1 MCVEFISTQLRKNV
15 KRTLLQ
21 NKNSLINRYNVLKR
35 KAKVLKRKAKKGQ
48 CIDLSCFDVL
58 FDIKDSGKFRNE
70 EDRAFYLDQKGDRV
84 STIGSVDVVD
94 TMKIQDNLDR
104 YSREDDQERSNTSPK
119 PSRGKRKLVLEC
131 TTPPTHEKR
140 KRYAGSYIDLD
151 SSFSDS
157 SFSEDNEWE
166 DIISPRGKYYR
177 AQRHSPEINA
187 SINIKIFLDNVALIS
202 DKTKTTSRKAVQIV
216 SAILSTA
223 NI

>member
-1 MCVEFISTQLRKNV
+1 M
-15 KRTLLQ
+15 
-21 NKNSLINRYNVLKR
+21 
-35 KAKVLKRKAKKGQ
+35 
-48 CIDLSCFDVL
+48 
-58 FDIKDSGKFRNE
+58 
-70 EDRAFYLDQKGDRV
+70 DQKGDRV

-140 KRYAGSYIDLD
+140 KRYAGSYMELD

-157 SFSEDNEWE
+157 NFSEDNEWE

-177 AQRHSPEINA
+177 AQRDSPEINA
-187 SINIKIFLDNVALIS
+187 SINIKTFLDNVALIS
-202 DKTKTTSRKAVQIV
+202 DKTMTTSRTAVQIV
-216 SAILSTA
+216 GATLSTA
-223 NI
+223 NISENSELKRLSLSHSTLHRKRDSLRLNSDKLITENWIKKKE

>member
-1 MCVEFISTQLRKNV
+1 MSRQNFKTLEHLSVMKLPTELQALQRHEHLRLTHDHLPVTETVDILVDEILAIWNRAFISTQLRRNV

-21 NKNSLINRYNVLKR
+21 NKNSLINRYN
-35 KAKVLKRKAKKGQ
+35 VLKRKAKKGQ

-104 YSREDDQERSNTSPK
+104 YSREDDQERSNTSHK

-140 KRYAGSYIDLD
+140 KRYAGSYMEL
-151 SSFSDS
+151 
-157 SFSEDNEWE
+157 
-166 DIISPRGKYYR
+166 
-177 AQRHSPEINA
+177 
-187 SINIKIFLDNVALIS
+187 
-202 DKTKTTSRKAVQIV
+202 
-216 SAILSTA
+216 
-223 NI
+223 